1 MQANRGTD
9 LAKNRKVNDVAKRL
23 KEALRGLPL
32 FRPGLR
38 IGVGVSGGA
47 DSVALLRLLMES
59 RAELGAVVSAVHFN
73 HQLRGKA
80 SDGDERFVAELA
92 EEQGVTLHV
101 GRADV
106 AGKAKRER
114 ANLEDAAR
122 RARYGFFRRLAE
134 QGIVDVVAT
143 AHTMDDQAETVL
155 AHIIR
160 GTGIAGL
167 AGIHPISE
175 NVVRP
180 LLKFRRDELRQY
192 LRMKKKSWRE
202 DASNRDTTRTRARMR
217 QKLFPLLKKQF
228 NPEVSAHLAALAQ
241 RAQEQNRFM
250 ETLVNG
256 LLDKHVQFSGAAAQI
271 AISKMLDP
279 LAMGSDLATAEPRAR
294 LVVKIAERIRQRGG
308 QISAVHVEAIVQLAK
323 SGEPGK
329 RVQIPGGIDVLRERD
344 ALVFRPRR
352 GLP

>member
-1 MQANRGTD
+1 MQKSQFKENIERRFAEYVKGQAWFRAG
-9 LAKNRKVNDVAKRL
+9 L
-23 KEALRGLPL
+23 K
-32 FRPGLR
+32 

-47 DSVALLRLLMES
+47 DSVALLTLF
-59 RAELGAVVSAVHFN
+59 AELRSKLGIVIAAVHFN
-73 HQLRGKA
+73 HKLRGKESLA
-80 SDGDERFVAELA
+80 DEKFVAALA
-92 EEQGVTLHV
+92 EQFGVTFHV

-180 LLKFRRDELRQY
+180 LLRFRREELRQY
-192 LRMKKKSWRE
+192 LRMKKKS
-202 DASNRDTTRTRARMR
+202 
-217 QKLFPLLKKQF
+217 
-228 NPEVSAHLAALAQ
+228 
-241 RAQEQNRFM
+241 
-250 ETLVNG
+250 
-256 LLDKHVQFSGAAAQI
+256 
-271 AISKMLDP
+271 
-279 LAMGSDLATAEPRAR
+279 
-294 LVVKIAERIRQRGG
+294 
-308 QISAVHVEAIVQLAK
+308 
-323 SGEPGK
+323 
-329 RVQIPGGIDVLRERD
+329 
-344 ALVFRPRR
+344 
-352 GLP
+352 